1 MIRPVL
7 TEVALFLV
15 PFVLYAVFLVA
26 TQRGLLHPDNW
37 PWTRLTWLTIAAL
50 VLMLSSF
57 VYLANHSGAPVGR
70 EYVPAHVDDSGAFV
84 PGRIR

>member
-26 TQRGLLHPDNW
+26 TRRGLLHPDNW
-37 PWTRLTWLTIAAL
+37 PWARLAWLTIAAL
-50 VLMLSSF
+50 ILMLSSF
-57 VYLANHSGAPVGR
+57 IYLANHSGAPVGR
-70 EYVPAHVDDSGAFV
+70 EYVPAHVDESGQFV